1 MAINV
6 YPFHGGL
13 KGTIDLPASKSIS
26 NRLLI
31 IKALCQ
37 HQITIT
43 NLSESKDTK
52 IIRQAL
58 DEHPSVI
65 DVGQAGAAMRFLT
78 AYYANK
84 PGEWTITGTERMKAR
99 PVRILVDALRQLD
112 ADIDYLENEGY
123 PPLAI
128 KGKKL
133 TYNFTSLDG
142 SVSSQYIT
150 ALLLI
155 APALP
160 NGLTIELKN
169 KIASRPYIDLTLR
182 MMNYFGIEYHWQKNQ
197 ITIKNQEY
205 SAGSFMVEADWS
217 GASYW
222 YEMAALT
229 PQVDLHIKGL
239 QENSLQGDAEIVNLF
254 RQFGVQS
261 EFTNEGVH
269 LTKGQMQPGER
280 IYPDKGMQSN
290 KNMYP
295 DFFAYDFANNPD
307 LVQTFVPLCVALKIP
322 FKISGTESLKIKET
336 DRIKALQKECAKFGA
351 NILETGE
358 GMIEWDGR
366 LQQFSG
372 QPTEQ
377 TGHKS
382 SKLSTGQASEQTG
395 HKSSKPSAD
404 LTRKQTGHK
413 SSKPSADLTRK
424 QTGHETSAEQ
434 ASEQTSHKP
443 SAEQASEQ
451 TGHKPSKPSSGQA
464 PSHTHKDIQE
474 KPVRIETYDDHRMAM
489 AFAPL
494 SILYKGL
501 IVEAPEV
508 VEKSYPGYWEDLR
521 KVGFEID
528 ETNPG

>member
-13 KGTIDLPASKSIS
+13 KGTVDLPASKSIS

-31 IKALCQ
+31 IKALCK

-52 IIRQAL
+52 IIRQAI
-58 DEHPSVI
+58 DENPFVI

-197 ITIKNQEY
+197 IAIKNQEY

-280 IYPDKGMQSN
+280 IYPYKGMQSN
-290 KNMYP
+290 KNMYL

-366 LQQFSG
+366 LAQSSG
-372 QPTEQ
+372 RSTEQ
-377 TGHKS
+377 TGHKP
-382 SKLSTGQASEQTG
+382 SKTSADLTKKQTG
-395 HKSSKPSAD
+395 HESSKSSSDQAIDQTGHEPSKPSSGQAKEPVSNEPSKPSAD
-404 LTRKQTGHK
+404 
-413 SSKPSADLTRK
+413 
-424 QTGHETSAEQ
+424 
-434 ASEQTSHKP
+434 
-443 SAEQASEQ
+443 QASEQ
-451 TGHKPSKPSSGQA
+451 TGHKPSKHFSGQA
-464 PSHTHKDIQE
+464 PSHTHEDFQE

-494 SILYKGL
+494 SILHKGL

-508 VEKSYPGYWEDLR
+508 VEKSYPGFWEDLR

-528 ETNPG
+528 ENDT